1 MSLILK
7 VQREVNLSLHHKRE
21 MQKEKLG
28 LIQLCFDIFLLSVTF
43 YVILKVTVILLL
55 YEMHIQS

>member
-21 MQKEKLG
+21 MQKEKSG

-43 YVILKVTVILLL
+43 LCYPEGHCYFIVI
-55 YEMHIQS
+55 